1 MISIIPQKKNNNALR
16 FAFFIQ
22 FIENEIRSIE
32 TVLAMQI
39 PSVPV
44 IQYHAAWNAHLHS

>member
-1 MISIIPQKKNNNALR
+1 MISIIPQKKQNNALR

-22 FIENEIRSIE
+22 FNENEIRSIE